1 MKTWLS
7 LVMLTI
13 LLLSAC
19 SAPPP
24 PVLLPVVVETAE
36 IGAFVTNASD
46 IPNVADLTW
55 VEIKGEY
62 EIRFDNGTTLAVGH
76 DSVQAYIHDRSDGG
90 YYKLLVL
97 KPGENSQQFL
107 SFTFFHEGE
116 ILVIEG
122 DSTPMLYFKYQDG
135 KVYLTKPK

>member
-1 MKTWLS
+1 MKTWFL
-7 LVMLTI
+7 LATLTT
-13 LLLSAC
+13 LLLGAC
-19 SAPPP
+19 SAPPSSAP
-24 PVLLPVVVETAE
+24 PVAIEAAE
-36 IGAFVTNASD
+36 ISAFVTNVSE
-46 IPNVADLTW
+46 IPGVADLAW

-62 EIRFDNGTTLAVGH
+62 EIKFNSGTTLAVGH
-76 DSVQAYIHDRSDGG
+76 DSVQAYLHDRSDGG

-97 KPGENSQQFL
+97 EPGENSRQFL